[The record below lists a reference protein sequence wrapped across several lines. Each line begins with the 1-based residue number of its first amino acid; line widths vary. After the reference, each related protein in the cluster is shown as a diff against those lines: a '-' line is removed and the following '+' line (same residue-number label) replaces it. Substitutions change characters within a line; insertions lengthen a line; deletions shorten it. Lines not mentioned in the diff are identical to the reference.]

1 MGTRGHA
8 HLGLLVFL
16 LGAAP
21 HTTRALQATFELPPG
36 TPTLTQPLI
45 LFSPL
50 EGGSLVER
58 TDRSTGGF
66 LIDAT
71 GDGTADDVFVANF
84 GQANEVLLHD
94 GAGGYSRLTSGP
106 LVERT
111 DNSYGGF
118 LIDATGDGTA
128 DDVFVA
134 NDWQANE
141 IAVRSTC
148 LDGYATLSGAC
159 CKFASF
165 RFMARLVIKVLDASN
180 MCDCLHVWLCSW

>member
-1 MGTRGHA
+1 MFVANYGQA
-8 HLGLLVFL
+8 NEVLLHD
-16 LGAAP
+16 GAGGYS
-21 HTTRALQATFELPPG
+21 R
-36 TPTLTQPLI
+36 LTSGP
-45 LFSPL
+45 
-50 EGGSLVER
+50 LVER
-58 TDRSTGGF
+58 TDSSRGGF
-66 LIDAT
+66 LFDAT

-111 DNSYGGF
+111 DSSRGGF
-118 LIDATGDGTA
+118 LFDATGDGTA

-134 NDWQANE
+134 NFGQANE

-148 LDGYATLSGAC
+148 GLDGYATLSGAC

>member
-58 TDRSTGGF
+58 TDYSQGGF

-71 GDGTADDVFVANF
+71 GDGTADDVFVANN
-84 GQANEVLLHD
+84 G
-94 GAGGYSRLTSGP
+94 
-106 LVERT
+106 
-111 DNSYGGF
+111 
-118 LIDATGDGTA
+118 
-128 DDVFVA
+128 
-134 NDWQANE
+134 QANE

>member
-8 HLGLLVFL
+8 HLGLLLSFL
-16 LGAAP
+16 AAAP
-21 HTTRALQATFELPPG
+21 HTIWAQQATFELPAG
-36 TPTLTQPLI
+36 TPTLTQPI
-45 LFSPL
+45 CFFSPL
-50 EGGSLVER
+50 EGGPLVER
-58 TDRSTGGF
+58 TDNSHRSF
-66 LIDAT
+66 LFDAT
-71 GDGTADDVFVANF
+71 GDGTADDVFVANY

-111 DNSYGGF
+111 DNSRGGF
-118 LIDATGDGTA
+118 RFDATGDGTA

-134 NDWQANE
+134 NYGQANE